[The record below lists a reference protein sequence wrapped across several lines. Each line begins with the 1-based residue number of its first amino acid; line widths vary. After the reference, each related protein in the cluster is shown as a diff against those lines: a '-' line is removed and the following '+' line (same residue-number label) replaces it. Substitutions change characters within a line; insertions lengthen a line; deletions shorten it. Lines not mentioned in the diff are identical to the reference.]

1 MKASQK
7 FLLTAVR
14 NQLRLPAPTGA
25 GYRDTECNC
34 EPDDQFPATAGDVYV
49 AVMPGGFMPGPTH
62 NSSGG
67 VRDFIYGVN
76 VVVVRRVANVP
87 RDRQRDVFLNHLDSL
102 DDDIDRIIANVDWS
116 QTVRV
121 AANAL
126 ITAETGST
134 QGFIYPL
141 RFAGQV
147 SAPVPV
153 GAEKF
158 GAASGKQEA
167 GMMVTIPFH
176 SARRITTL

>member
-7 FLLTAVR
+7 YLLTAVR

-25 GYRDTECNC
+25 GYRDTECDC
-34 EPDDQFPATAGDVYV
+34 EPDDDFPATAGDVYV
-49 AVMPGGFMPGPTH
+49 AVMAGGFMPGPTH

-76 VVVVRRVANVP
+76 VAVVRRISNVP
-87 RDRQRDVFLNHLDSL
+87 KDRKTDVFLNHLDSL
-102 DDDIDRIIANVDWS
+102 DDDIDRIIANVDWNQS
-116 QTVRV
+116 IRV

-141 RFAGQV
+141 RLAGQV
-147 SAPVPV
+147 SAPQPV

-158 GAASGKQEA
+158 GAVGAKHPA